1 MKRFFAILLLVCMS
15 FSLAACSQEP
25 EREKEDLSKLSD
37 EKIVERL
44 LSDYRKAKYPVVQYE
59 GSVFVTVA
67 QTTLEMRYEA
77 SVNGTDL
84 SYKAFAEEETQPV
97 LSVVCVNGTVYLDMM
112 GVKTKT
118 ADTDLV
124 ASYAELPFVL
134 EDLDVFAKKDLL
146 RTENDA
152 YVLVLSE
159 PSDAFIGQYGLE
171 DMIESQLPSEDG
183 EDDSEAPIEI
193 RSLEGTFVSIV
204 FSTAG
209 EVQQLTVGVS
219 ARVLYD
225 GEEMDL
231 SMEAVYDILSR
242 DAASVVVTAPSDASE
257 YEDLSSEDTDA
268 DSDASSDSS
277 SDRDTTDGN

>member
-97 LSVVCVNGTVYLDMM
+97 LSVVCVNGTAYLDMM